1 MIFAFISLH
10 VLSYISSILPGC
22 ILPSFIKFSIV
33 TFAISLLSGSKLES
47 TIVSGVSSIIKSTPV
62 TASIVLIFLPSL
74 PIILPFISS
83 FGKLITDIVASFVT
97 SDAYFCIASVNKFF
111 AFLSTSSFASASLSF
126 IYAAISLVIDSSTC
140 FMTIFLASSLENP
153 EIFSSFSSC
162 SFKTPSVFSSNAWIS
177 FCLCTKLFSFSDNKF
192 SLSWRIWSLLS
203 ILFSLCCNLSSKSFT
218 SSFFSLTSLSTSCFN
233 LYCSSFISKIVS
245 LFNFSA
251 SFFAFSIILSDFFS
265 FDFIISTA
273 PNIVSSA
280 PKINPRV
287 ENNNFSIFSLHD
299 FYLYILILF
308 NLYILLV

>member
-74 PIILPFISS
+74 PMILPFISS

-162 SFKTPSVFSSNAWIS
+162 SFKTPSVFSSNA
-177 FCLCTKLFSFSDNKF
+177 
-192 SLSWRIWSLLS
+192 
-203 ILFSLCCNLSSKSFT
+203 
-218 SSFFSLTSLSTSCFN
+218 
-233 LYCSSFISKIVS
+233 
-245 LFNFSA
+245 
-251 SFFAFSIILSDFFS
+251 
-265 FDFIISTA
+265 
-273 PNIVSSA
+273 
-280 PKINPRV
+280 
-287 ENNNFSIFSLHD
+287 
-299 FYLYILILF
+299 
-308 NLYILLV
+308 